1 MTVPPTSNDSPERKP
16 GLSISQKGPS
26 RLAHDLRNCTTVL
39 FGLAEQLDAIK
50 QLHPSLTRML
60 SDLEQTS
67 NKIQAIVEAL
77 SASNENAQAGD

>member
-1 MTVPPTSNDSPERKP
+1 MPPTSNDSPKRKP
-16 GLSISQKGPS
+16 GLSISQKGPR

-39 FGLAEQLDAIK
+39 FGLVEQLDAIQ

-60 SDLEQTS
+60 SDLDQTS

-77 SASNENAQAGD
+77 SASYGSAQAVD